1 MFYIEELVKKRRK
14 ASSELTKTHHWFFVD
29 IIASSD
35 LSLTVQEQKNKV
47 STLVKAIEDSKTIK
61 VSNLSALEILPTGD
75 GMAIGF
81 QDSAEKTVLLA
92 IELHRSLHKYNKS
105 KSKKNKINVR
115 IGIDTGPAYFLKGVG
130 GGKIFWG
137 PGLIMA
143 KRVMDLCGT
152 DNILVS
158 DRIGKDLRRLS
169 KENKTSMRP
178 IGKYNFKH
186 GESAVIYN
194 IYGKNFGNKNVPKRG
209 KEIKKK
215 ESVQEQ
221 KKPKF
226 EFNEVEIK
234 LDVKDPKTML
244 TNHVWK
250 WNLTNITDKPLNH
263 LFYSVGGDTPKDIS
277 EMNLK
282 ITDKNKD
289 ELEILSIEKDKPIE
303 KEFFVK
309 LNKPL
314 GKNQRGVY
322 TLEYDWE
329 EPERVFE
336 YILPTKCKK
345 FRYIFT
351 MPKGVKMKN
360 RILEI
365 VKELGYKTRVDPPP
379 KIRFLKNKTEITWE
393 TAKNRIINP
402 YDSFEFQW

>member
-1 MFYIEELVKKRRK
+1 MIKNSGKSTR
-14 ASSELTKTHHWFFVD
+14 ELTKTHHWFFVD

-35 LSLTVQEQKNKV
+35 SSLTVQEQKKKV
-47 STLVKAIEDSKTIK
+47 FNLVKAIENSKIIK
-61 VSNLSALEILPTGD
+61 ESNLSSLEILPTGD

-92 IELHRSLHKYNKS
+92 IDLHKSLKKYNKT
-105 KSKKNKINVR
+105 KSKKNKINIR
-115 IGIDTGPAYFLKGVG
+115 IGIDTGPAYFMKGLG

-143 KRVMDLCGT
+143 KRVMDLCGS
-152 DNILVS
+152 DNILAS
-158 DRIGKDLRRLS
+158 DRIGKDLRKLS
-169 KENKTSMRP
+169 KENKASIRP

-194 IYGKNFGNKNVPKRG
+194 IYGKNFGNKNVPKKG
-209 KEIKKK
+209 KEIHKK
-215 ESVQEQ
+215 ESVIEQ

-226 EFNEVEIK
+226 EFNTVEIK
-234 LDVKDPKTML
+234 LNVKNPKTML
-244 TNHVWK
+244 TRHTWI
-250 WNLTNITDKPLNH
+250 WDLTNVTEKPLEH
-263 LFYSVGGDTPKDIS
+263 LFYSIGGDTPKELS

-282 ITDKNKD
+282 ITDKNNS
-289 ELEILSIEKDKPIE
+289 ELEILSIEKDKPLE

-309 LNKPL
+309 LKKPL
-314 GKNQRGVY
+314 KKRQKGKFK
-322 TLEYDWE
+322 LEYDWE
-329 EPERVFE
+329 EPERIFE

-345 FRYIFT
+345 FRYVFT
-351 MPKGVKMKN
+351 IPKGTKIKN

-379 KIRFLKNKTEITWE
+379 KIKFLKNKTEITWE
-393 TAKNRIINP
+393 TSQKRIINP

>member
-1 MFYIEELVKKRRK
+1 MVKNRRK
-14 ASSELTKTHHWFFVD
+14 KLELTKTHHWFFVD

-35 LSLTVQEQKNKV
+35 SSLTVKEQKEKV
-47 STLVKAIEDSKTIK
+47 STLVKIIEASKTIK
-61 VSNLSALEILPTGD
+61 ESDLSSLEILPTGD

-81 QDSAEKTVLLA
+81 PDSAEKPVLLA
-92 IELHRSLHKYNKS
+92 IELHKALNNYNRTKG
-105 KSKKNKINVR
+105 KKNKINLR

-143 KRVMDLCGT
+143 KRVMDLCGP
-152 DNILVS
+152 DNILAS
-158 DRIGKDLRRLS
+158 DRIGKDLRKLS
-169 KENKTSMRP
+169 KENKATMRP
-178 IGKYNFKH
+178 IGKYIFKH
-186 GESAVIYN
+186 EESTVIYN

-215 ESVQEQ
+215 ESEQQQ

-226 EFNEVEIK
+226 EFNVVEIK
-234 LDVKDPKTML
+234 LDVTEPKTML
-244 TNHVWK
+244 THHSWTWDLQNVS
-250 WNLTNITDKPLNH
+250 DKPLEH
-263 LFYSVGGDTPKDIS
+263 LFYSIGGDSPKDFS

-282 ITDKNKD
+282 ITDKNND
-289 ELEILSIEKDKPIE
+289 ELDILSIEKDKPLE

-309 LNKPL
+309 LKKPL
-314 GKNQRGVY
+314 GKNQRGKFK
-322 TLEYDWE
+322 LEYDWE
-329 EPERVFE
+329 EPDRVFE

-345 FRYIFT
+345 FRYVFT
-351 MPKGVKMKN
+351 IPKIVKIKN

-379 KIRFLKNKTEITWE
+379 KIKFLKNKTEITWE
-393 TAKNRIINP
+393 TAQDRKINP

>member
-1 MFYIEELVKKRRK
+1 MVKKRNTN
-14 ASSELTKTHHWFFVD
+14 SELTSTHHWFFVD

-35 LSLTVQEQKNKV
+35 SALMVKEQKIKV
-47 STLVKAIEDSKTIK
+47 ATLVKVIENSKTIK
-61 VSNLSALEILPTGD
+61 ESNLSDLQILPTGD

-81 QDSAEKTVLLA
+81 QDSAEKTVLLSM
-92 IELHRSLHKYNKS
+92 EVHRSLNKYNKT
-105 KSKKNKINVR
+105 KTKKNQISLR
-115 IGIDTGPAYFLKGVG
+115 IGLDTGPAYFLKGLG

-152 DNILVS
+152 DNILAS
-158 DRIGKDLRRLS
+158 DRIGKDLRKLS
-169 KENKTSMRP
+169 EEHKTTMRP

-186 GESAVIYN
+186 EESAVIYN
-194 IYGKNFGNKNVPKRG
+194 IYGKNFGNKNVPKKG
-209 KEIKKK
+209 KELKKK
-215 ESVQEQ
+215 ESEHEQ

-244 TNHVWK
+244 ANHVWK
-250 WNLTNITDKPLNH
+250 WDLTNISGKPLNH

-289 ELEILSIEKDKPIE
+289 ELEILSIEKNKPME

-314 GKNQRGVY
+314 AKNQRGVF

-329 EPERVFE
+329 EPERIFE
-336 YILPTKCKK
+336 YILPSKCKK

-351 MPKGVKMKN
+351 MPKGVKIEN

-393 TAKNRIINP
+393 TSKNRKINP
-402 YDSFEFQW
+402 YDSFEFKW

>member
-1 MFYIEELVKKRRK
+1 LGKKQNK
-14 ASSELTKTHHWFFVD
+14 NSELTSTHHWFFVD

-35 LSLTVQEQKNKV
+35 TALTVQEQKKKV
-47 STLVKAIEDSKTIK
+47 STLVKTIENSKTIK
-61 VSNLSALEILPTGD
+61 ESILSDLEILPTGD

-81 QDSAEKTVLLA
+81 QDSAEKTMLLA
-92 IELHRSLHKYNKS
+92 IEVHRALKKYNKA
-105 KSKKNKINVR
+105 KSKKNQINLR
-115 IGIDTGPAYFLKGVG
+115 IGLDTGPAYFLEGLG
-130 GGKIFWG
+130 GGTIFWG
-137 PGLIMA
+137 PGIIMA

-152 DNILVS
+152 DNILAS
-158 DRIGKDLRRLS
+158 DRIGKDLRKLS
-169 KENKTSMRP
+169 EGNKTTMRP

-209 KEIKKK
+209 KELKKK
-215 ESVQEQ
+215 ETEHDQ

-244 TNHVWK
+244 TSHVWK
-250 WNLTNITDKPLNH
+250 WDLTNVTNNPLNH
-263 LFYSVGGDTPKDIS
+263 LFYSLVGDSPKDIS
-277 EMNLK
+277 DMNLR

-289 ELEILSIEKDKPIE
+289 ELEILSIEKDKPTE

-314 GKNQRGVY
+314 GKNQKGVFK
-322 TLEYDWE
+322 LEYDWE
-329 EPERVFE
+329 EPDRVFE
-336 YILPTKCKK
+336 YVLPAKCKK
-345 FRYIFT
+345 FRYVFS
-351 MPKGVKMKN
+351 MPKGIKIKN

-365 VKELGYKTRVDPPP
+365 VKELGYKTRADPPP
-379 KIRFLKNKTEITWE
+379 KIKFLKNKTEITWE
-393 TAKNRIINP
+393 TADKRKTNP

>member
-1 MFYIEELVKKRRK
+1 MKKN
-14 ASSELTKTHHWFFVD
+14 SSELTKTHHWFFVD

-35 LSLTVQEQKNKV
+35 LSLTVREQKKKV

-61 VSNLSALEILPTGD
+61 ESDLSSLEILPTGD

-81 QDSAEKTVLLA
+81 SDSAEKTVLLA
-92 IELHRSLHKYNKS
+92 IELHKALSKYNRS
-105 KSKKNKINVR
+105 KDKKNKISIR

-143 KRVMDLCGT
+143 KRVMDLCGS
-152 DNILVS
+152 DNILAS

-169 KENKTSMRP
+169 KENKASMRP

-194 IYGKNFGNKNVPKRG
+194 IYGKNFGNKNTPKRG

-215 ESVQEQ
+215 ESEHEQ

-226 EFNEVEIK
+226 EFNTVEIK
-234 LDVKDPKTML
+234 LDVTEPKTML
-244 TNHVWK
+244 THHSWTWDLQNVS
-250 WNLTNITDKPLNH
+250 DKPLEH
-263 LFYSVGGDTPKDIS
+263 LFYSIGGDAPKDIS

-282 ITDKNKD
+282 ITDKNNN
-289 ELEILSIEKDKPIE
+289 ELEILSIEKDKSME

-309 LNKPL
+309 LKKPL
-314 GKNQRGVY
+314 GKNQKGKFK
-322 TLEYDWE
+322 LEYDWE
-329 EPERVFE
+329 EPDRVFE

-345 FRYIFT
+345 FRYVFT
-351 MPKGVKMKN
+351 MPKGVKIKN

-379 KIRFLKNKTEITWE
+379 KIKFLKNKTEITWE
-393 TAKNRIINP
+393 TAKNRKINP